1 MPPASTTIVDPP
13 APPLPIEP
21 AMLPPAPV
29 VPLLPP
35 PPLPA
40 FAELPPMPPGPASS
54 PVICNRRNPPQP
66 AASAVEQTAKSITR
80 RDRSSSIRPP

>member
-1 MPPASTTIVDPP
+1 VGASTPPASTIIVDPP
-13 APPLPIEP
+13 VPP
-21 AMLPPAPV
+21 MLPPAPV

-35 PPLPA
+35 LPPLPA

-54 PVICNRRNPPQP
+54 PVIGSRRNPPHP